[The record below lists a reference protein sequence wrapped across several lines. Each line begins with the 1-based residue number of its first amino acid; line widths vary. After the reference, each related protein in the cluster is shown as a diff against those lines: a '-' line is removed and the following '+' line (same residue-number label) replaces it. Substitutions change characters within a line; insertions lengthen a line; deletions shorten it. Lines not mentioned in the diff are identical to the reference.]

1 MKGIEDE
8 VQERHGR
15 PLPEPQPARFAERV
29 FTGFSFIELFTA
41 GYLRRTVM
49 IWLAWFFVLLGYY
62 GITTW
67 MGKLLVD
74 RGFSVVRSTEFVILM
89 TLWGVPGF
97 FSAAYAVEKLGRKP
111 TVVGYVLLSA
121 VAAFFYGRAGS
132 QVELIVAGA
141 FMQFF
146 FFGMW
151 SVLYAYTPE
160 LFPTRARA
168 TGCGTSSAAG
178 RLGALIGPAV
188 VPLII
193 QAYSTEAVFSLGAVA
208 FVVAALAVLVFGPET
223 KSKVL
228 EEISA

>member
-1 MKGIEDE
+1 VEEG
-8 VQERHGR
+8 GR
-15 PLPEPQPARFAERV
+15 ASRPSLA
-29 FTGFSFIELFTA
+29 ELFVGQYAT
-41 GYLRRTVM
+41 RTLM
-49 IWLAWFFVLLGYY
+49 AWVLWFGVLLGYY

-67 MGKLLVD
+67 LGALLVE
-74 RGFSVVRSTEFVILM
+74 RGFSVVQTTEFIILM
-89 TLWGVPGF
+89 TLWGIPGF

-132 QVELIVAGA
+132 QAELIVAGA

-188 VPLII
+188 VPIVI
-193 QAYSTEAVFSLGAVA
+193 RSYGPEAVFTLGAAA
-208 FVVAALAVLVFGPET
+208 FVVAALAVLILGPET
-223 KSKVL
+223 RSKVL